1 MPVYH
6 HLKTIFVRVPKT
18 ASTSVCERLYS
29 YDCRA
34 RYFGTTNKGATP
46 IPVKFKHESLQQI
59 KETIP
64 LETFED
70 YYKVG
75 FVRNPWDWLVSYYH
89 YYQIANIERD
99 GLLVEGNI
107 KSGNAIDKSL
117 RSQIG
122 AIKKMSFSD
131 FLAAPSHSLECSTPC
146 QLGCR
151 RRLIVL
157 RSARLRRL
165 DHPLAS

>member
-1 MPVYH
+1 M
-6 HLKTIFVRVPKT
+6 
-18 ASTSVCERLYS
+18 
-29 YDCRA
+29 
-34 RYFGTTNKGATP
+34 
-46 IPVKFKHESLQQI
+46 KFKHESLQQI

-122 AIKKMSFSD
+122 AIIRLLFLLFD
-131 FLAAPSHSLECSTPC
+131 F
-146 QLGCR
+146 QRIGIDR
-151 RRLIVL
+151 RR
-157 RSARLRRL
+157 RRVGSGRG
-165 DHPLAS
+165 DAAEEEEKDGG